1 MVRFALYKQYT
12 FFISCNEL
20 LWLLRYLVKLKLE
33 PANLTALCA
42 KNILVCFLPHVPAC
56 FACLPTQ
63 GQSCFACSR
72 ANRPWVLT
80 SLTCQHAFHV
90 YVLMC
95 QHALQAYALT
105 CQHSLNRLSHLTCV
119 NMWLLASMPCLLSK

>member
-20 LWLLRYLVKLKLE
+20 LWLLSYLVKLKLE
-33 PANLTALCA
+33 PANLTALRP

-56 FACLPTQ
+56 FACLHTQ
-63 GQSCFACSR
+63 VQSCSG
-72 ANRPWVLT
+72 ANMPWVLT

-95 QHALQAYALT
+95 QRTLQAYALT
-105 CQHSLNRLSHLTCV
+105 CQHSLNPLSHLTCV
-119 NMWLLASMPCLLSK
+119 NTWLLASMPCLLSR